1 MGIIDQI
8 KEKLDIVEV
17 IGEYI
22 KLTKAGANYK
32 ALCPFHKEKTPSFM
46 VSPERQIWHC
56 FGCHRG
62 GDIFK
67 FVMQYENVDF
77 PEALRILAKKA
88 GVELKREDPLIQ
100 NQISKLYEIYE
111 AATLFFEEQLK
122 KHAEVLAYLKKRGLN
137 NETIE
142 TWQLGFALN
151 QRDALFRFLLQKKF
165 KIEDILLS
173 GLVIKSTQQPD
184 SYFDRFRNRI
194 IFPIFNHQDRI
205 VAFTGRIFG
214 ESDNEPKYLNSPE
227 SPIFNKSQILY
238 GFSKTKKDIREANSV
253 ILVEGQMDFLMSWQ
267 NGIKNVVATSGT
279 ALTEDHLKIL
289 KRLTKNLII
298 GYDMDEAGRLAA
310 ERAIDMARSLD
321 FQVKII
327 SLPEGYKDIADFA
340 LEHPEK
346 LKEIIKEAEDAGEYY
361 YRKALTQF
369 NLEELSEKR
378 KAIEFLLSKIAWIE
392 NPVERAEWLK
402 RIAEGFDIREEF
414 LQESLEKI
422 KNDLN
427 KKSIAPVAEE
437 RNIIADNMA
446 KTRHE
451 LLSERAVALA
461 LKLQVERR
469 ALEEISNFLVEE
481 HQKLV
486 RFILDSSESKLNNES
501 VWESLGYLNLL
512 ADYEFADEEMDWHL
526 EFEKISLELKK
537 EFLRRNI
544 ELTTYK
550 LKEAEA
556 KNNEEEISR
565 YLEELNKLLKE
576 FSY

>member
-173 GLVIKSTQQPD
+173 GLVIKSTQQSD

-298 GYDMDEAGRLAA
+298 GYDIDEAGRLAA

-427 KKSIAPVAEE
+427 KKSIAPVAEG

-469 ALEEISNFLVEE
+469 VLEEISNFLVEE

>member
-173 GLVIKSTQQPD
+173 GLVIKSTQQSD

-427 KKSIAPVAEE
+427 KKSIAPVAEG

-469 ALEEISNFLVEE
+469 VLEEISNFLVEE

-486 RFILDSSESKLNNES
+486 RFILDSSESKLNKES

>member
-122 KHAEVLAYLKKRGLN
+122 KNAEVLAYLKKRGLN

-469 ALEEISNFLVEE
+469 VLEEISNFLVEE

>member
-214 ESDNEPKYLNSPE
+214 ESENEPKYLNSPE

-267 NGIKNVVATSGT
+267 NGIKNLVATSGT

-469 ALEEISNFLVEE
+469 VLEEISNFLVEE

>member
-122 KHAEVLAYLKKRGLN
+122 KNAEVLAYLKKRGLN

-214 ESDNEPKYLNSPE
+214 ESENEPKYLNSPE

-469 ALEEISNFLVEE
+469 VLEEISNFLVEE

>member
-214 ESDNEPKYLNSPE
+214 ESENEPKYLNSPE

>member
-1 MGIIDQI
+1 
-8 KEKLDIVEV
+8 
-17 IGEYI
+17 
-22 KLTKAGANYK
+22 
-32 ALCPFHKEKTPSFM
+32 
-46 VSPERQIWHC
+46 
-56 FGCHRG
+56 
-62 GDIFK
+62 
-67 FVMQYENVDF
+67 
-77 PEALRILAKKA
+77 
-88 GVELKREDPLIQ
+88 
-100 NQISKLYEIYE
+100 
-111 AATLFFEEQLK
+111 
-122 KHAEVLAYLKKRGLN
+122 
-137 NETIE
+137 
-142 TWQLGFALN
+142 
-151 QRDALFRFLLQKKF
+151 
-165 KIEDILLS
+165 
-173 GLVIKSTQQPD
+173 
-184 SYFDRFRNRI
+184 
-194 IFPIFNHQDRI
+194 
-205 VAFTGRIFG
+205 
-214 ESDNEPKYLNSPE
+214 
-227 SPIFNKSQILY
+227 
-238 GFSKTKKDIREANSV
+238 
-253 ILVEGQMDFLMSWQ
+253 
-267 NGIKNVVATSGT
+267 
-279 ALTEDHLKIL
+279 
-289 KRLTKNLII
+289 
-298 GYDMDEAGRLAA
+298 MDEAGRLAA

-469 ALEEISNFLVEE
+469 VLEEISNFLVEE

>member
-46 VSPERQIWHC
+46 VSPERQFWHC

-111 AATLFFEEQLK
+111 AANLFFEEQLK

-214 ESDNEPKYLNSPE
+214 ESENEPKYLNSPE

-238 GFSKTKKDIREANSV
+238 GFSKTKKDIREANLV

-469 ALEEISNFLVEE
+469 ALEESSNFLVEE

>member
-1 MGIIDQI
+1 MGIIDQV

-22 KLTKAGANYK
+22 KLTKAGVNYK

-67 FVMQYENVDF
+67 FVMQYENIDF

-88 GVELKREDPLIQ
+88 GIELKREDPLIQ

-111 AATLFFEEQLK
+111 TATLFFEEQLK
-122 KHAEVLAYLKKRGLN
+122 KQSNVLDYLRKRGLK

-151 QRDALFRFLLQKKF
+151 QRDVLFRFLLQKKF

-173 GLVIKSTQQPD
+173 GLVIKSSQQD
-184 SYFDRFRNRI
+184 NSYFDRFRNRI

-214 ESDNEPKYLNSPE
+214 EAENEPKYLNSPE

-267 NGIKNVVATSGT
+267 NGIKNVIATSGT

-321 FQVKII
+321 LQVKII

-340 LEHPEK
+340 LSNPNELKKIIEK
-346 LKEIIKEAEDAGEYY
+346 AEDAGEYY
-361 YRKALTQF
+361 YRKAHTQF
-369 NLEELSEKR
+369 DLENLAEKR
-378 KAIEFLLSKIAWIE
+378 KAIEFLLSKIAWID

-402 RIAEGFDIREEF
+402 RIAEGFHIREEF

-422 KNDLN
+422 KNVLN
-427 KKSIAPVAEE
+427 KGVIVPISDEKNITTE
-437 RNIIADNMA
+437 NII

-451 LLSERAVALA
+451 LLGEQVLALA
-461 LKLQVERR
+461 LKLKIERR
-469 ALEEISNFLVEE
+469 NLEEIANFLVEE
-481 HQKLV
+481 HQKLA
-486 RFILDSSESKLNNES
+486 RFILESSEFNLNNES
-501 VWESLGYLNLL
+501 IWETLGYLNLL
-512 ADYEFADEEMDWHL
+512 ADYEFSEEAIDWNL

-537 EFLRRNI
+537 ECLRRNI
-544 ELTTYK
+544 EITTQK
-550 LKEAEA
+550 LKEAEF
-556 KNNEEEISR
+556 KKNEEEVNQ
-565 YLEELNKLLKE
+565 YLEELNKLLK
-576 FSY
+576 

>member
-173 GLVIKSTQQPD
+173 GLVIKSTQQSD

-214 ESDNEPKYLNSPE
+214 ESENEPKYLNSPE

-267 NGIKNVVATSGT
+267 NGVKNVVATSGT

-469 ALEEISNFLVEE
+469 VLEEISNFLVEE

-576 FSY
+576 LSY

>member
-1 MGIIDQI
+1 
-8 KEKLDIVEV
+8 
-17 IGEYI
+17 
-22 KLTKAGANYK
+22 
-32 ALCPFHKEKTPSFM
+32 M

>member
-111 AATLFFEEQLK
+111 AAALFFEEQLK
-122 KHAEVLAYLKKRGLN
+122 KHTEVLAYLKKRGLN

-173 GLVIKSTQQPD
+173 GLVIKSTQQAD

-214 ESDNEPKYLNSPE
+214 ESENEPKYLNSPE

-253 ILVEGQMDFLMSWQ
+253 ILVEGQMDFLISWQ
-267 NGIKNVVATSGT
+267 NGVKNVVATSGT

-451 LLSERAVALA
+451 LLSERAVALF

-469 ALEEISNFLVEE
+469 VLEEISNFLVEE